1 MLFLRWDLLLLLLL
15 LLLYNSSIL
24 NSIFDC
30 PRDIIRADYEIVYVN
45 LDETRLCR
53 LLLGLVFLDG
63 CDNIILVVSCGL
75 LEYLF
80 VAASGRS

>member
-1 MLFLRWDLLLLLLL
+1 MLFLGWDLLLLLLL
-15 LLLYNSSIL
+15 LDYSSVL
-24 NSIFDC
+24 NSIFNC

-53 LLLGLVFLDG
+53 LLLGLIFLDG
-63 CDNIILVVSCGL
+63 CDNIILVCSCVL
-75 LEYLF
+75 LYYLF